1 MRAADG
7 HESCSGLPALQ
18 SGKGHTYMEQFR
30 LEIKGVNK
38 QFTAVKALDDANF
51 YLKKGEVHALLGING
66 AGKSTLIKVISG
78 IYSKDSGEIC
88 MNGKAVDITNPQDA
102 IRLGISTVYQDPQMV
117 ESFTGYENIY
127 LGVENHKN
135 FVVTP
140 LSRKEMEQRA
150 FDLLKEYPLDIDVEK
165 PVYSLSAIEREILA
179 VLRAL
184 SKRCDVLILDEPTSI
199 LTEKEKHVLFDFIRT
214 LKKKGVSIIYI
225 THHLDEV
232 EKICDAFTVF
242 RGGHNIAHEEVV
254 DGRVDARHIAEL
266 MLGEKLEQLYPAK
279 TKEYLGEDVLEAK
292 SLTMDGKLHKVDM
305 KLRKGEILGIFGLV
319 GSGIDEISK
328 ILYGAMYYSEGEIL
342 LHGKP
347 VQIKDTGE
355 AIERGIYLV
364 PGDRKTEGQIG
375 NLEIA
380 QNLTL
385 SKLSRISDHLGLVN
399 RKKEIRFAEELRE
412 KLMIATPSVHKKV
425 QELSGGNQ
433 QKVVIGKG
441 LFSQAEIYIFC
452 EPTVGVDVGAKSGIY
467 ETMRELSKTAAVI
480 IISSDPEEVLG
491 NADRIMV
498 VNQGKVTLSC
508 DEAETTLQDMLV
520 KATSN
525 Q

>member
-1 MRAADG
+1 
-7 HESCSGLPALQ
+7 
-18 SGKGHTYMEQFR
+18 MEQIR
-30 LEIKGVNK
+30 LELKGINK
-38 QFTAVKALDDANF
+38 EFTAVKALDDADF
-51 YLKKGEVHALLGING
+51 HLKKGEVHALLGING

-78 IYSKDSGEIC
+78 IYTKDSGEIF
-88 MNGKAVDITNPQDA
+88 MDGKPVAIHNPQDA
-102 IRLGISTVYQDPQMV
+102 IRLGISTVYQDPQMI

-127 LGVENHKN
+127 LGVENGQR
-135 FVVTP
+135 FAVTP
-140 LSRKEMEQRA
+140 MSRKEMKKKA
-150 FDLLKEYPLDIDVEK
+150 LALLEEYPLDIDVEK

-214 LKKKGVSIIYI
+214 LKAKGVSIIYI

-242 RGGHNIAHEEVV
+242 RNGHHIAYEEVV
-254 DGRVDARHIAEL
+254 DGKVDARHIAEL
-266 MLGEKLEQLYPAK
+266 MLGEKLEQLYPPK
-279 TKEYLGEDVLEAK
+279 TKKYLAEAVLETK
-292 SLTMDGKLHKVDM
+292 KLTMDGKLRDVD
-305 KLRKGEILGIFGLV
+305 LTLHKGEVLGIFGLV
-319 GSGIDEISK
+319 GSGIDELSK
-328 ILYGAMYYSEGEIL
+328 ILYGAMHYGSGDL
-342 LHGKP
+342 SLHGTVMKMR
-347 VQIKDTGE
+347 DTKE

-385 SKLSRISDHLGLVN
+385 SKLSRISNKLGLVN
-399 RKKEIRFAEELRE
+399 RKQELVYAEELRK
-412 KLMIATPSVHKKV
+412 KLAIATPSVFKKV

-452 EPTVGVDVGAKSGIY
+452 EPTIGVDVGAKSGIY

-491 NADRIMV
+491 NADRVMV
-498 VNQGKVTLSC
+498 VNQGLVTLCC
-508 DEAETTLQDMLV
+508 DESETTLRDMLV